1 MRVKLTLGLVDRPGV
16 LLKVLEQVALYG
28 GNIISII
35 HSRDRITGGY
45 VPVSMNIE
53 FPDDVNLERA
63 KAGIEA
69 LGVPVM
75 EAETLEKKIETVIM
89 LGRVNV
95 EEIMRFLSA
104 RGVKIVGLTLHGQP
118 VRPCLKLILELPVE
132 SRMEIMSDLD
142 RLAETE
148 GSIVIREAEI

>member
-1 MRVKLTLGLVDRPGV
+1 MRVRLTVGLVDRPGT
-16 LLKVLEQVALYG
+16 LLRVLEQVALHG
-28 GNIISII
+28 GNIVSII

-53 FPDDVNLERA
+53 FPDDANLERA

-69 LGVPVM
+69 LGIPVM
-75 EAETLEKKIETVIM
+75 EAETMEKRVETLIM

-95 EEIMRFLSA
+95 EEVMRFLSE

-118 VRPCLKLILELPVE
+118 VKPCLKIVLEIPT
-132 SRMEIMSDLD
+132 EIRGEVLNALAG
-142 RLAETE
+142 LAENE
-148 GSIVIREAEI
+148 GSILIREAEL